1 MRLFLT
7 AGFRTAFFL
16 YIQIV
21 LVHSLLQQR
30 FAAEHRHRHGSP
42 RPSAPTSA
50 PAVDVWIPCYNEDPE
65 LLAACCKSLD
75 AQAYGGRLHI
85 LLVDDGS
92 SNLEELEPVYARYRR
107 LSLDPHRQPRWTV
120 LQLGEHGGK
129 RRAQDAA
136 RRHSDGE
143 LVLTVDSDTEV
154 EPDGISKMVAAFG
167 DQRVGDQRVGDQR
180 VGDQRVGDQRVGD
193 QRVGDQRV
201 GAIAGRI
208 GVHNARSNRLTRTI
222 EQLYWL
228 LFERERAAQARF
240 RSVLCCAGPFS
251 LYRRSAL
258 ERCWKDYIGQ
268 AFRGRECNSGDDLH
282 LTTLL
287 LAEGHLALYQPCA
300 VAKTQVPATVRHF
313 LRQQVRWW
321 RSFYRE
327 LGWVR
332 SATRDRHWFLAFDV
346 LARGLPPLLLACAL
360 LLAAAE
366 AVSIGV
372 GAGLRDLAL
381 GVLLV
386 ITHGSFV
393 AGQAGDLRFLRAG
406 MVEAL
411 LVPLQF
417 YALLTCT
424 RSDWGRGEPRRL
436 VERARLAER
445 TRSL

>member
-42 RPSAPTSA
+42 RLSAQTSA

-75 AQAYGGRLHI
+75 AQDYGGRLHI

-107 LSLDPHRQPRWTV
+107 LSLDPDRQPRWTV

-180 VGDQRVGDQRVGD
+180 VG
-193 QRVGDQRV
+193 
-201 GAIAGRI
+201 AIAGRI
-208 GVHNARSNRLTRTI
+208 GVHNARRNRLTRTI

-258 ERCWKDYIGQ
+258 ERCWDDYIGQ